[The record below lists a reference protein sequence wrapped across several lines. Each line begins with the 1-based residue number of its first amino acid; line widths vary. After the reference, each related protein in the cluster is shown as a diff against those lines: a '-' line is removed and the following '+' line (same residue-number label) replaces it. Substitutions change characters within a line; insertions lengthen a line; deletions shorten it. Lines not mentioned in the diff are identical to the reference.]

1 MTWPDRRIA
10 PGDLETV
17 RAFVNTRDIA
27 RGGDALSSGEEVS
40 AWVAGHGLAGTPPD
54 ATDAEVRHV
63 RAVREALRAIL
74 LANTL
79 GSEVPDAIR
88 VVNEATRRAGLAPL
102 LTTAPELALATS
114 AVGVEAGLG
123 ELLAIVYRAI
133 AAGTW
138 KRLKACQACR
148 WAFYDTSRNQRSR
161 WCDMAVCGN
170 RAKQR
175 AYQRRR
181 SA

>member
-1 MTWPDRRIA
+1 MTWLDRRIA

-27 RGGDALSSGEEVS
+27 RGGEALSSGEQVS
-40 AWVAGHGLAGTPPD
+40 AWVAARGLAGTQPD
-54 ATDAEVRHV
+54 VNAADVRQV
-63 RAVREALRAIL
+63 WAVREALRAIL

-88 VVNEATRRAGLAPL
+88 IVNEATGRAGLAPL
-102 LTTAPELALATS
+102 LTTAPELVLTGRAIGIDA
-114 AVGVEAGLG
+114 ALG
-123 ELLAIVYRAI
+123 ELLAIVYRAV
-133 AAGTW
+133 AGGSW
-138 KRLKACQACR
+138 NRLKACQACQ
-148 WAFYDTSRNQRSR
+148 WAFYDTSRNHRSR

-175 AYQRRR
+175 AYRRR
-181 SA
+181 QSA